1 MPRPYGLSQW
11 QHAVS
16 THLPHLSAPYRRLL
30 AFWSMGIVLAQRCGL
45 TSVTLILAQVLQQSE
60 ATLRERLRDGY
71 RAARHKRGATQ
82 GVKRRD
88 LDVTACFAPLL
99 RWALQLPPSDCRT
112 LALAMDASTLG
123 QRSPSSRSVSSSAV
137 APSRWPGRSSRPRPK
152 APGDRT
158 GKRCLALSTT

>member
-11 QHAVS
+11 RHAAS
-16 THLPHLSAPYRRLL
+16 THLPRLSAPYRRLL
-30 AFWSMGIVLAQRCGL
+30 AFWSMGIVLAQRCSL
-45 TSVTLILAQVLQQSE
+45 TSVTLILAQTLHQSE

-71 RAARHKRGATQ
+71 RNARHTRGATQ
-82 GVKRRD
+82 GVQRRD
-88 LDVTACFAPLL
+88 LDVTAWFAPLL
-99 RWALQLPPSDCRT
+99 RWALQLPPSDGRT

-158 GKRCLALSTT
+158 GKRCLAISTT